1 MTKFDQV
8 LNELTNNM
16 NPVNPANQVQQTQN
30 PAQPNTQVKPG
41 TPVQTTT
48 QTNQVNKPGQ
58 PVVNNNQQKPN
69 FDQLMKD
76 FNDPNKSLDNLTD
89 LKNYGI
95 NIDQK

>member
-8 LNELTNNM
+8 LNELTTNM
-16 NPVNPANQVQQTQN
+16 NSVNPANQAQQQTQAS
-30 PAQPNTQVKPG
+30 AQPNTQVKPG
-41 TPVQTTT
+41 TPTQTTT

-58 PVVNNNQQKPN
+58 PATNNQQKPN
-69 FDQLMKD
+69 LDQLMKD
-76 FNDPNKSLDNLTD
+76 FNDPSKKINKLED